1 MRIILLFFAML
12 LFAPKPSVGLY
23 TTPKTDSLPTI
34 LREIFTKV
42 KQYSLFRTTV
52 NWDELQNKVLNN
64 NGAVTEVEFKNK
76 VRLIFETI
84 GDKHGAFYYKGERLG
99 MDQSWTKKLRIPENW
114 PENVTLKTQTLEQ
127 GYGYILIPPSQK
139 YDLKTCQRYQD
150 SLCSLG
156 FENLKGLIIDLRL
169 QEGGSV
175 YPLFTGLNQ
184 VYGTT
189 YFGSNRDINGKEY
202 LRWTKKYGGVQVNT
216 NCQSNSG
223 LKIAVLTSQITA
235 SAGEMMAVAL
245 KGRPKTLF
253 IGEATAGLTTMNVSF
268 NLGSYQLAI
277 AASAIADRKGKI
289 YNSSV
294 LPDLTL
300 VEGDNFKNLLVD
312 TKVIAAMKWMKE

>member
-1 MRIILLFFAML
+1 MRITLLFFAML
-12 LFAPKPSVGLY
+12 LFAPKPSVGLLPA
-23 TTPKTDSLPTI
+23 PKTDSLPTI
-34 LREIFTKV
+34 LSEIFTKV
-42 KQYSLFRTTV
+42 KQYSLFRSTV
-52 NWDELQNKVLNN
+52 NWDELQSKILNS
-64 NGAVTEVEFKNK
+64 NGAVTEVDFKNK

-114 PENVTLKTQTLEQ
+114 PENVILKTQMLEQ

-156 FENLKGLIIDLRL
+156 LKNLKGLIIDLRL

-189 YFGSNRDINGKEY
+189 YFGSNRDSKGKEY

-223 LKIAVLTSQITA
+223 LKIVVLMSQITA

-294 LPDLTL
+294 LPDLTI

-312 TKVIAAMKWMKE
+312 TKVIAALKWMKE